1 MRAIIVMFDSLN
13 RRMLPPYGD
22 TQTHAPNFARLATRS
37 ATFDR
42 CYAGSMPC
50 MPARR
55 EMHTGRYNFLHRSWG
70 PIEPFDDSMPEIL
83 GKNGVYTHLVTDH
96 QHYWEDGGAT
106 YHNRYSSY
114 EFFRGQEGDLWKGDV
129 TRTDRTRLRDIFY
142 RMHNQDGIN
151 RDYLKDEADHPQTLT
166 FNAGLDFIETNAG
179 ADNWMLQLETFDPHE
194 PFFSYEQY
202 HKLYPESP
210 LGNGE
215 DFDWPPY
222 ARVTESGSTVE
233 NAKLRY
239 LALLSMCDANLG
251 RVLDLMDEKNMWQDT
266 MLIVCTDH
274 GYMLGER
281 GWWGKSV
288 MPWYDETI
296 HTPFFVWDP
305 RSGVA
310 GERRQALVQTI
321 DIAPTLLDFFGL
333 APTQDML
340 GQPLGQAVASDEPV
354 REGGLFGIFGGHV
367 SVTDGRYVYMRASA
381 EAANGPLLEH
391 TLMPTHMRSRFEPS
405 EFVGAELIA
414 GFSFTKGA
422 PVLRLPGWTMR
433 GPAEFGTLLYDLET
447 DPGQTT
453 PLRDVALELRMADLL
468 VRLMRENDAPPS
480 QFERLGLPAT
490 GKVTEAHLL
499 IEKQWAQ
506 VEAGQRRAPTVAD
519 FSPDAVIAT
528 VTVNSLL
535 AEDSTKAIVVNALP
549 ALDGSRIAAIFD
561 DKTLLEIAGM
571 VPHLDK
577 ARLDAIERSLQA
589 VIPAE

>member
-1 MRAIIVMFDSLN
+1 MRAIVVMFDSLN
-13 RRMLPPYGD
+13 RRLLPPYGD
-22 TQTHAPNFARLATRS
+22 VLTHAPNFTRLAERT
-37 ATFDR
+37 ATFDNS
-42 CYAGSMPC
+42 YAGSMPC

-55 EMHTGRYNFLHRSWG
+55 ELHTGRYNFLHRSWG
-70 PIEPFDDSMPEIL
+70 PIEPFDDSAPEIL
-83 GKNGVYTHLVTDH
+83 SRNGVYTHMVTDH

-114 EFFRGQEGDLWKGDV
+114 EFFRGQEGDLWKGVVDKN
-129 TRTDRTRLRDIFY
+129 DSSRLKDILY
-142 RMHNQDGIN
+142 RMQTQDGIN
-151 RDYLKDEADHPQTLT
+151 RTYLSDEADHPQTLT
-166 FNAGLDFIETNAG
+166 FNAGLEFIETNAA

-194 PFFSYEQY
+194 PFFSYDQY
-202 HKLYPESP
+202 HRLYPDSP
-210 LGNGE
+210 LDNGD

-222 ARVTESGSTVE
+222 ARVTESGSTIE
-233 NAKLRY
+233 HAKRRY

-251 RVLDLMDEKNMWQDT
+251 RVLDLMDEKNMWDDT

-305 RSGVA
+305 RSRVA
-310 GERRQALVQTI
+310 GERRQSLVQTI

-333 APTQDML
+333 QPTPDML
-340 GQPLGQAVASDEPV
+340 GRPLKDTVANDTPV

-381 EAANGPLLEH
+381 EPANTPLLEH
-391 TLMPTHMRSRFEPS
+391 TLMPTHMRTRFEPS
-405 EFVGAELIA
+405 EFKDVEMHP

-422 PVLRLPGWTMR
+422 PVMRMTGWTMR

-453 PLRDVALELRMADLL
+453 PLRDAALELRMADML

-480 QFERLGLPAT
+480 QYERLGLPTT
-490 GKVTEAHLL
+490 GPVTEEHLL
-499 IEKQWAQ
+499 IDKQWAQ
-506 VEAGQRRAPTVAD
+506 VEAGQRHAPNVD
-519 FSPDAVIAT
+519 EFSPNALIAT
-528 VTVNSLL
+528 LNVNSLL
-535 AEDSTKAIVVNALP
+535 ANSDTKAVLVNALP
-549 ALDGSRIAAIFD
+549 SLSSGTIPPIFR

-577 ARLDAIERSLQA
+577 ARLDSLEHALQGA
-589 VIPAE
+589 VAAE

>member
-22 TQTHAPNFARLATRS
+22 TQTHAPNFVRLAAHT

-55 EMHTGRYNFLHRSWG
+55 ELHTGRHNFLHRSWG

-83 GKNGVYTHLVTDH
+83 ARNGVYTHLVTDH

-106 YHNRYSSY
+106 YHTRYSSH
-114 EFFRGQEGDLWKGDV
+114 EFFRGQEGDLWKGV
-129 TRTDRTRLRDIFY
+129 VAENDRRRLTDIFH
-142 RMHNQDGIN
+142 RMRNQDRIN
-151 RDYLKDEADHPQTLT
+151 RSYLADEADHSQTRT
-166 FNAGLDFIETNAG
+166 FDAGLEFINTNAG
-179 ADNWMLQLETFDPHE
+179 ADNWMLQIETFDPHE

-202 HKLYPESP
+202 HRLYPEGESGESP
-210 LGNGE
+210 T

-222 ARVTESGSTVE
+222 ARVTESQAT
-233 NAKLRY
+233 ADHARRRY
-239 LALLSMCDANLG
+239 LALLSMCDRNLG
-251 RVLDLMDEKNMWQDT
+251 RVLDLMDEHDMWKDT

-305 RSGVA
+305 HVGVA

-333 APTQDML
+333 QPTRDML
-340 GQPLGQAVASDEPV
+340 GRPLRETVASDRPV
-354 REGGLFGIFGGHV
+354 REAGLFGNFGGHV
-367 SVTDGRYVYMRASA
+367 SVTDGRHVYMRACVDP
-381 EAANGPLLEH
+381 ANTPLMEH

-405 EFVGAELIA
+405 EFVEAEMIP

-422 PVLRLPGWTMR
+422 PVMRLPGWTMR
-433 GPAEFGTLLYDLET
+433 GPADYGTLLYELET

-453 PLRDVALELRMADLL
+453 PLRDPALELRMARLL
-468 VRLMRENDAPPS
+468 VRLMRDNEAPSS
-480 QFERLGLPAT
+480 QFERLGLPSD
-490 GKVTEAHLL
+490 GPVTEDHLL
-499 IEKQWAQ
+499 VERQWAQ
-506 VEAGQRRAPTVAD
+506 IELGQRRAPTVAD
-519 FSPDAVIAT
+519 FAPDALIAT
-528 VTVNSLL
+528 VPVNVLL
-535 AEDSTKAIVVNALP
+535 AEDSTREIVADALP
-549 ALDGSRIAAIFD
+549 GLRGGKVPPIFD

-577 ARLDAIERSLQA
+577 DRLDALEALLRTA
-589 VIPAE
+589 VPA

>member
-1 MRAIIVMFDSLN
+1 MRAIIVMYDSLN

-22 TQTHAPNFARLATRS
+22 KQTHAPNFARLAERS
-37 ATFDR
+37 ATFDN

-83 GKNGVYTHLVTDH
+83 GRNGVYTHLVTDH

-129 TRTDRTRLRDIFY
+129 ARNDSKQLKNILC
-142 RMHNQDGIN
+142 RMHNQDRIN
-151 RDYLKDEADHPQTLT
+151 RDHLKDEADHPQTLT
-166 FNAGLDFIETNAG
+166 FDAGIEFIERNAG
-179 ADNWMLQLETFDPHE
+179 ADSWMLQLETFDPHE
-194 PFFSYEQY
+194 PFFSYDQY
-202 HKLYPESP
+202 HRLYAEANT
-210 LGNGE
+210 GNAP

-222 ARVTESGSTVE
+222 ARVTESE
-233 NAKLRY
+233 ARAEQAKLRY

-251 RVLDLMDEKNMWQDT
+251 RVLDLMDEKNMWDDT

-305 RSGVA
+305 RAGVA

-321 DIAPTLLDFFGL
+321 DIAPTLLDFFGI
-333 APTQDML
+333 APTPDML
-340 GQPLGQAVASDEPV
+340 GQPLKQTVAEDTAI
-354 REGGLFGIFGGHV
+354 REAGLFGIFGGHV
-367 SVTDGRYVYMRASA
+367 SVTDGRYVYMRAA
-381 EAANGPLLEH
+381 ADAANQPLLEH

-405 EFVGAELIA
+405 EFEGAELIA
-414 GFSFTKGA
+414 GFTFTKGA
-422 PVLRLPGWTMR
+422 PVMRTPGWTMR
-433 GPAEFGTLLYDLET
+433 GPADYGTLLYDLET

-453 PLRDVALELRMADLL
+453 PLRDAALELRMAQLL
-468 VRLMRENDAPPS
+468 VQQLRENDAPPS
-480 QFERLGLPAT
+480 QFERLGLPAE
-490 GKVTEAHLL
+490 GPVTNQHLL

-506 VEAGQRRAPTVAD
+506 VEAGQRVAPRVSEFAQ
-519 FSPDAVIAT
+519 DAFVAT
-528 VTVNSLL
+528 VSVNSLL
-535 AEDSTKAIVVNALP
+535 AESATRDIIVDTLP
-549 ALDGSRIAAIFD
+549 GLKSGRVPPIFD

-571 VPHLDK
+571 VPELDK
-577 ARLDAIERSLQA
+577 ARLDLVEQSLRAA
-589 VIPAE
+589 VPAE

>member
-13 RRMLPPYGD
+13 RRLLPPYGD
-22 TQTHAPNFARLATRS
+22 TQSHAPNFARLAART
-37 ATFDR
+37 ATFEN

-83 GKNGVYTHLVTDH
+83 GRNGVYTHLITDH

-114 EFFRGQEGDLWKGDV
+114 EFFRGQEGDLWKGVVNRND
-129 TRTDRTRLRDIFY
+129 TGRLKDILY
-142 RMHNQDGIN
+142 RMQNQDGIN
-151 RDYLKDEADHPQTLT
+151 RSYLEDEADHPQTLT
-166 FNAGLDFIETNAG
+166 FDAGLEFIDTNAD

-202 HKLYPESP
+202 HRLYPESEA
-210 LGNGE
+210 GNE
-215 DFDWPPY
+215 ADFDWPPY
-222 ARVTESGSTVE
+222 ARVTEARAQVDQAR
-233 NAKLRY
+233 NRY

-251 RVLDLMDEKNMWQDT
+251 RVLDLMDEKDMWADT

-310 GERRQALVQTI
+310 GARRQSLVQTI

-333 APTQDML
+333 EPTPDM
-340 GQPLGQAVASDEPV
+340 GGRPLGDAVAEDRPV
-354 REGGLFGIFGGHV
+354 REAGLFGIFGGHV
-367 SVTDGRYVYMRASA
+367 SVTDGRYVYMRSSA
-381 EAANGPLLEH
+381 DPANRPLLEH
-391 TLMPTHMRSRFEPS
+391 TLMPTHMRSRFAPE
-405 EFVGAELIA
+405 EFAAAEMMP

-422 PVLRLPGWTMR
+422 PVMRMPGWTMR
-433 GPAEFGTLLYDLET
+433 GPSEFGTLLYDLKT
-447 DPGQTT
+447 DPGQTQ
-453 PLRDVALELRMADLL
+453 PLRDAALELVMAQKL
-468 VRLMRENDAPPS
+468 VGLMRDNDAPPS
-480 QFERLGLPAT
+480 QFERLGLPVE
-490 GKVTEAHLL
+490 GEVTQDHLL

-506 VEAGQRRAPTVAD
+506 VLLGQRRGPTVHD
-519 FSPDAVIAT
+519 FARDAVIAT
-528 VTVNSLL
+528 VDVNSLL
-535 AEDSTKAIVVNALP
+535 ANSHARSILVDALP
-549 ALDGSRIAAIFD
+549 ALGGKAVPPIFN
-561 DKTLLEIAGM
+561 DKTVLEIAGM
-571 VPHLDK
+571 VPHLDRT
-577 ARLDAIERSLQA
+577 RLEQIEASLQSI
-589 VIPAE
+589 VPAE

>member
-22 TQTHAPNFARLATRS
+22 TQTHAPNFVRLAARS

-83 GKNGVYTHLVTDH
+83 GKNGVYTHIVTDH

-114 EFFRGQEGDLWKGDV
+114 EFFRGQEGDLWKGVVDKN
-129 TRTDRTRLRDIFY
+129 DSKRLKDIYY
-142 RMHNQDGIN
+142 RMQNQDGIN
-151 RDYLKDEADHPQTLT
+151 RTYLEDEADHPQTLT
-166 FNAGLDFIETNAG
+166 FNAGLEFIDTNAG

-202 HKLYPESP
+202 HRLYPESET
-210 LGNGE
+210 GNAP

-222 ARVTESGSTVE
+222 ARVTESSATADQ
-233 NAKLRY
+233 AKNRY

-251 RVLDLMDEKNMWQDT
+251 RVLDLMDARDMWKDT

-310 GERRQALVQTI
+310 GERREALVQTI

-333 APTQDML
+333 VPTKDML
-340 GQPLGQAVASDEPV
+340 GQPLKDAVASDKPV
-354 REGGLFGIFGGHV
+354 RDAGLFGIFGGHV

-381 EAANGPLLEH
+381 DPANQPLLEH
-391 TLMPTHMRSRFEPS
+391 TLMPTHMRSRFEPK
-405 EFVGAELIA
+405 EFAAAEMMP

-422 PVLRLPGWTMR
+422 PVMRMPGWTMR
-433 GPAEFGTLLYDLET
+433 GPSDYGTLLYDLET
-447 DPGQTT
+447 DPGQTS
-453 PLRDVALELRMADLL
+453 PLRDAALELVMAQKLVDL
-468 VRLMRENDAPPS
+468 MHENDAPPS
-480 QFERLGLPAT
+480 QFERLGLPLE
-490 GKVTEAHLL
+490 GKVAEEHLL
-499 IEKQWAQ
+499 IEKQWEQ
-506 VEAGQRRAPTVAD
+506 IVLGQRRAPTVHD
-519 FSPDAVIAT
+519 FARDAVIAT
-528 VTVNSLL
+528 VDVNSLL
-535 AEDSTKAIVVNALP
+535 TNSDARLILIDALP
-549 ALDGSRIAAIFD
+549 VLGKAVPAIFQ

-577 ARLDAIERSLQA
+577 ASLDRLEASLQS
-589 VIPAE
+589 VVPAE

>member
-13 RRMLPPYGD
+13 RRMLPPYGY
-22 TQTHAPNFARLATRS
+22 TQAHAPNFARLATRT

-55 EMHTGRYNFLHRSWG
+55 EMHTGRHNFLHRSWG

-114 EFFRGQEGDLWKGDV
+114 EFFRGQEGDLWKGV
-129 TRTDRTRLRDIFY
+129 VGKTDGNRLRDILY

-151 RDYLKDEADHPQTLT
+151 RTYLEDEQDHPQSLT
-166 FNAGLDFIETNAG
+166 FQAGLEFIDTNAG

-194 PFFSYEQY
+194 PFFSYDHY
-202 HKLYPESP
+202 HRLYPDSP

-222 ARVTESGSTVE
+222 ARVTESEATVE

-251 RVLDLMDEKNMWQDT
+251 RVLDLMDEKNMWHDT

-305 RSGVA
+305 RTGIA

-321 DIAPTLLDFFGL
+321 DIAPTLLNFFGVE
-333 APTQDML
+333 PTKDML
-340 GQPLGQAVASDEPV
+340 GQPLKDAVATDKPV
-354 REGGLFGIFGGHV
+354 REAGLFGIFGGHV

-381 EAANGPLLEH
+381 DATNQPLLEH

-405 EFVGAELIA
+405 EFAEAELVP

-422 PVLRLPGWTMR
+422 PVMRMPGWTMR
-433 GPAEFGTLLYDLET
+433 GPSEFGTLLYDLET
-447 DPGQTT
+447 DPGQVT
-453 PLRDVALELRMADLL
+453 PLRDTALELRMADLL
-468 VRLMRENDAPPS
+468 VQLLRDNDAPPS
-480 QFERLGLPAT
+480 QYERLGLPAT
-490 GKVTEAHLL
+490 GPVTEAHLL
-499 IEKQWAQ
+499 IDKQWAQ
-506 VEAGQRRAPTVAD
+506 IELGQRRGPTVAD
-519 FSPDAVIAT
+519 FSPDAVVAT
-528 VTVNSLL
+528 VSVNSLL
-535 AEDSTKAIVVNALP
+535 TQDSTKAVLVNALP
-549 ALDGSRIAAIFD
+549 AFAKGQFATIFE

-571 VPHLDK
+571 LPDLDK
-577 ARLDAIERSLQA
+577 ARLDQIEASLQA
-589 VIPAE
+589 AVPAE

>member
-13 RRMLPPYGD
+13 RRLLPCYGD
-22 TQTHAPNFARLATRS
+22 ALTHAPNFTRLAQRT
-37 ATFDR
+37 ATFDNS
-42 CYAGSMPC
+42 YAGSMPC

-55 EMHTGRYNFLHRSWG
+55 ELHTGRYNFLHRSWG
-70 PIEPFDDSMPEIL
+70 PIEPFDDSAPEIL
-83 GKNGVYTHLVTDH
+83 SKNGVYTHMVTDH

-114 EFFRGQEGDLWKGDV
+114 EFFRGQEGDLWKGVVDKN
-129 TRTDRTRLRDIFY
+129 DSTRLKDILY
-142 RMHNQDGIN
+142 RMQTQDGIN
-151 RDYLKDEADHPQTLT
+151 RTYLSDEADHPQTLT
-166 FNAGLDFIETNAG
+166 FNAGLEFIETNGA

-194 PFFSYEQY
+194 PFFSYDQY
-202 HKLYPESP
+202 HRLYPDSP
-210 LGNGE
+210 LDNGDE
-215 DFDWPPY
+215 FDWPPY

-233 NAKLRY
+233 HAKRRY

-251 RVLDLMDEKNMWQDT
+251 RVLDLMDEKDMWDDT

-305 RSGVA
+305 RSRVA
-310 GERRQALVQTI
+310 GERRQSLVQTI

-333 APTQDML
+333 QPTPDML
-340 GQPLGQAVASDEPV
+340 GRPLKDTVANDTPV

-381 EAANGPLLEH
+381 EPANTPLFEH
-391 TLMPTHMRSRFEPS
+391 TLMPTHMRTRFEPS
-405 EFVGAELIA
+405 EFKDAEIHP
-414 GFSFTKGA
+414 GYSFTKGA
-422 PVLRLPGWTMR
+422 PVMRMPGWTMR
-433 GPAEFGTLLYDLET
+433 GPSEFGTLLYDLET

-453 PLRDVALELRMADLL
+453 PLRDTALELRMADLL

-480 QFERLGLPAT
+480 QYERLGLPAT
-490 GKVTEAHLL
+490 GAVTEDHLL

-506 VEAGQRRAPTVAD
+506 VEAGQRLAPNVDEFA
-519 FSPDAVIAT
+519 PDALVAT
-528 VTVNSLL
+528 LNVNSLL
-535 AEDSTKAIVVNALP
+535 TNSHTKAVLVNALP
-549 ALDGSRIAAIFD
+549 ALAGGTVPPIFR

-577 ARLDAIERSLQA
+577 AKLDGLEQALQTA
-589 VIPAE
+589 VAAE

>member
-13 RRMLPPYGD
+13 RRMLPPYGY
-22 TQTHAPNFARLATRS
+22 THAHAPNFARLATRT

-55 EMHTGRYNFLHRSWG
+55 EMHTGRHNFLHRSWG

-83 GKNGVYTHLVTDH
+83 GRNGVYTHLVTDH

-114 EFFRGQEGDLWKGDV
+114 EFFRGQEGDLWKGV
-129 TRTDRTRLRDIFY
+129 VGKTDGDRLRDILY

-151 RDYLKDEADHPQTLT
+151 RTYLEDEQDHPQSLT
-166 FNAGLDFIETNAG
+166 FQAGLEFIDTNAG

-194 PFFSYEQY
+194 PFFSYDHY
-202 HKLYPESP
+202 HRLYPDSP

-222 ARVTESGSTVE
+222 ARVTESEATVE

-251 RVLDLMDEKNMWQDT
+251 RVLDLMDEKNMWHDT

-305 RSGVA
+305 RTGIA

-321 DIAPTLLDFFGL
+321 DIAPTLLNFFGVE
-333 APTQDML
+333 PTKDML
-340 GQPLGQAVASDEPV
+340 GQPLKDAVASDKPV
-354 REGGLFGIFGGHV
+354 REAGLFGIFGGHV

-381 EAANGPLLEH
+381 DATNQPLLEH

-405 EFVGAELIA
+405 EFADAELVP

-422 PVLRLPGWTMR
+422 PVMRMPGWTMR
-433 GPAEFGTLLYDLET
+433 GPSEFGTLLYDLET
-447 DPGQTT
+447 DPGQVT
-453 PLRDVALELRMADLL
+453 PLRDTALELRMADLL
-468 VRLMRENDAPPS
+468 VRLLRDNDAPPS
-480 QFERLGLPAT
+480 QYERLGLPAT
-490 GKVTEAHLL
+490 GPVTEAHLL

-506 VEAGQRRAPTVAD
+506 IELGQRRGPTVAD
-519 FSPDAVIAT
+519 FSPDAVVAT
-528 VTVNSLL
+528 VSVTSLL
-535 AEDSTKAIVVNALP
+535 TKDSTKAVLVNALP
-549 ALDGSRIAAIFD
+549 AFAKGQFATIFE

-571 VPHLDK
+571 LPDLDK
-577 ARLDAIERSLQA
+577 ARLDQIEASLQA
-589 VIPAE
+589 VVLAE